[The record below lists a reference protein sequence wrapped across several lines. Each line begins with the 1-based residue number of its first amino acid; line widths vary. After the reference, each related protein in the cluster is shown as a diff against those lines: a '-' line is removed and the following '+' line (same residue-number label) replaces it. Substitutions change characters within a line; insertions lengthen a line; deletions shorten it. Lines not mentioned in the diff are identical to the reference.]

1 MEVQNELDDIDQMLE
16 ATNRRRRARGEPELT
31 ETSLRH
37 DVAED
42 VRAAQERRERYLAQ
56 EDIRQ
61 MLDATNA
68 RRRSRG
74 DPELTEAELRAEVE
88 RDT

>member
-1 MEVQNELDDIDQMLE
+1 
-16 ATNRRRRARGEPELT
+16 LT